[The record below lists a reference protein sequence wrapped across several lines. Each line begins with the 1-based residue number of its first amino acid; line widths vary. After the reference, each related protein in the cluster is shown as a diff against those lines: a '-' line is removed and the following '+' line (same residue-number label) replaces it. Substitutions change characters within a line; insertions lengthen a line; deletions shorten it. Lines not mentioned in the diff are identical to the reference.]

1 MKTFIKLLV
10 SFIAGFITCF
20 GFIAWAFR
28 ELQEKPENHLE
39 ACDKVA
45 DWVRNMGYD
54 VRDPEEE
61 EQNFKMG
68 FH

>member
-10 SFIAGFITCF
+10 GFVAGFVSCF
-20 GFIAWAFR
+20 VFIAWCINA
-28 ELQEKPENHLE
+28 LQDEPEKHPD
-39 ACDKVA
+39 ACGKAA

-54 VRDPEEE
+54 VRDPEEK